1 MRARSSAAL
10 AVAICLSLPVAFLSL
25 PAVMRF
31 SNSSLKV
38 LASPSK
44 PYNPTQTHE
53 QSCEHAEMQGSLT
66 HITAAVSRS
75 SAELF

>member
-1 MRARSSAAL
+1 MQHDTSDMSCMYLSFEGKTSFFSRLKKNGAIRARSSAAL
-10 AVAICLSLPVAFLSL
+10 AAAICLSLPVAFLSL

-44 PYNPTQTHE
+44 PCNPT
-53 QSCEHAEMQGSLT
+53 
-66 HITAAVSRS
+66 
-75 SAELF
+75 